1 MSILFSLL
9 TNPVTISVLVLCVL
23 CLTGLNVLLSMLIA
37 CIIGGVAGGI
47 PLLNAPEGT
56 QTVMQLL
63 TGGFASN
70 ATTAL
75 AYILLGTFATCIA
88 TTGLADILSK
98 KLSRLLGG
106 HKLALIGVLTLVAC
120 LSQNLIPVHN
130 LAQLT
135 MIHIFHLKA
144 NKIVPGRYIIRCTYF
159 EFQYNVPEY
168 EPR

>member
-98 KLSRLLGG
+98 KLSRLLGECVPKRG
-106 HKLALIGVLTLVAC
+106 FSRQKALADSFGRLPGLLDGVGMKAHERRLVHHDGAR
-120 LSQNLIPVHN
+120 LG
-130 LAQLT
+130 
-135 MIHIFHLKA
+135 KA
-144 NKIVPGRYIIRCTYF
+144 PS
-159 EFQYNVPEY
+159 
-168 EPR
+168 

>member
-63 TGGFASN
+63 TGG
-70 ATTAL
+70 
-75 AYILLGTFATCIA
+75 LG
-88 TTGLADILSK
+88 
-98 KLSRLLGG
+98 
-106 HKLALIGVLTLVAC
+106 
-120 LSQNLIPVHN
+120 VHP
-130 LAQLT
+130 AR
-135 MIHIFHLKA
+135 HVCHLHRHDRS
-144 NKIVPGRYIIRCTYF
+144 GRYSVEKAVTPARRTQAGAHRCADARCLP
-159 EFQYNVPEY
+159 VA
-168 EPR
+168 EPHSGAYRVYPDSRAAAARHDEPYAA

>member
-88 TTGLADILSK
+88 TTGLDARCLPIAEPHSGAYRVYPD
-98 KLSRLLGG
+98 SRAAAAR
-106 HKLALIGVLTLVAC
+106 HD
-120 LSQNLIPVHN
+120 
-130 LAQLT
+130 
-135 MIHIFHLKA
+135 
-144 NKIVPGRYIIRCTYF
+144 
-159 EFQYNVPEY
+159 
-168 EPR
+168 EPYAA

>member
-88 TTGLADILSK
+88 PIFCRKSCHACSADTSWR
-98 KLSRLLGG
+98 SS
-106 HKLALIGVLTLVAC
+106 VC
-120 LSQNLIPVHN
+120 
-130 LAQLT
+130 
-135 MIHIFHLKA
+135 
-144 NKIVPGRYIIRCTYF
+144 
-159 EFQYNVPEY
+159 
-168 EPR
+168 

>member
-9 TNPVTISVLVLCVL
+9 HKPGHDIRTGALCSVPDRFECAAVHAHRVHHRRR
-23 CLTGLNVLLSMLIA
+23 GRRYPA
-37 CIIGGVAGGI
+37 AER
-47 PLLNAPEGT
+47 AEGT

-98 KLSRLLGG
+98 SC
-106 HKLALIGVLTLVAC
+106 HAC
-120 LSQNLIPVHN
+120 SADTSWRSSV
-130 LAQLT
+130 
-135 MIHIFHLKA
+135 
-144 NKIVPGRYIIRCTYF
+144 C
-159 EFQYNVPEY
+159 
-168 EPR
+168 

>member
-37 CIIGGVAGGI
+37 CILGGVAGGI

-75 AYILLGTFATCIA
+75 AYCSARLPPASPRPVWPIFCRKSCHACS
-88 TTGLADILSK
+88 ADTSWR
-98 KLSRLLGG
+98 SS
-106 HKLALIGVLTLVAC
+106 VC
-120 LSQNLIPVHN
+120 
-130 LAQLT
+130 
-135 MIHIFHLKA
+135 
-144 NKIVPGRYIIRCTYF
+144 
-159 EFQYNVPEY
+159 
-168 EPR
+168 

>member
-75 AYILLGTFATCIA
+75 AYILLGTFAPASPRPVWPIFCRKSCHA
-88 TTGLADILSK
+88 CSADTSWR
-98 KLSRLLGG
+98 SS
-106 HKLALIGVLTLVAC
+106 VC
-120 LSQNLIPVHN
+120 
-130 LAQLT
+130 
-135 MIHIFHLKA
+135 
-144 NKIVPGRYIIRCTYF
+144 
-159 EFQYNVPEY
+159 
-168 EPR
+168 

>member
-37 CIIGGVAGGI
+37 CILGGVAGGI

-98 KLSRLLGG
+98 KLSRLLGDTSWRSS
-106 HKLALIGVLTLVAC
+106 VC
-120 LSQNLIPVHN
+120 
-130 LAQLT
+130 
-135 MIHIFHLKA
+135 
-144 NKIVPGRYIIRCTYF
+144 
-159 EFQYNVPEY
+159 
-168 EPR
+168 

>member
-75 AYILLGTFATCIA
+75 AYILLGTFASPRPVWPIFCRKSCRA
-88 TTGLADILSK
+88 CSADTSWR
-98 KLSRLLGG
+98 SS
-106 HKLALIGVLTLVAC
+106 VC
-120 LSQNLIPVHN
+120 
-130 LAQLT
+130 
-135 MIHIFHLKA
+135 
-144 NKIVPGRYIIRCTYF
+144 
-159 EFQYNVPEY
+159 
-168 EPR
+168 

>member
-75 AYILLGTFATCIA
+75 AYILLGTFATCHPPRPVWPIFCRKSCHA
-88 TTGLADILSK
+88 YSADTSWR
-98 KLSRLLGG
+98 SS
-106 HKLALIGVLTLVAC
+106 VC
-120 LSQNLIPVHN
+120 
-130 LAQLT
+130 
-135 MIHIFHLKA
+135 
-144 NKIVPGRYIIRCTYF
+144 
-159 EFQYNVPEY
+159 
-168 EPR
+168 

>member
-1 MSILFSLL
+1 MATIFSILI
-9 TNPVTISVLVLCVL
+9 NPVTVSVLVLCAL

-47 PLLNAPEGT
+47 PLLSAPEGT

-75 AYILLGTFATCIA
+75 AYILLGTFATCIS
-88 TTGLADILSK
+88 TTGLAEILSK

-106 HKLALIGVLTLVAC
+106 HRLALIGVLTPAC
-120 LSQNLIPVHN
+120 RRTSSPC
-130 LAQLT
+130 T
-135 MIHIFHLKA
+135 SPTF
-144 NKIVPGRYIIRCTYF
+144 PFSCRRCSA
-159 EFQYNVPEY
+159 
-168 EPR
+168 

>member
-23 CLTGLNVLLSMLIA
+23 CLTGLNVLLSCSSRA
-37 CIIGGVAGGI
+37 HGGVAGGI

-106 HKLALIGVLTLVAC
+106 HKLALIVC
-120 LSQNLIPVHN
+120 
-130 LAQLT
+130 
-135 MIHIFHLKA
+135 
-144 NKIVPGRYIIRCTYF
+144 
-159 EFQYNVPEY
+159 
-168 EPR
+168 